1 MTVEQKPWIIL
12 MTHGE
17 FGAEMKKS
25 AEMIAGPLEHVFCLS
40 LKEGTEPMEL
50 SDELNNLLENAPD
63 DTIILTDLFGGTP
76 SNTSA
81 MVAAKKSYTVIAGL
95 NLPMLIEAEMK
106 RGTMKA
112 SDLAED
118 LTKIAREGV
127 RNIRKIM
134 KERQGKR

>member
-25 AEMIAGPLEHVFCLS
+25 AEMIAGPLEYVFCLS
-40 LKEGTEPMEL
+40 LQEGIDPMEL

-81 MVAAKKSYTVIAGL
+81 VIAAKKCYTVLSGL
-95 NLPMLIEAEMK
+95 NLSMLIEAEMK
-106 RGTMKA
+106 RGTMEA

-118 LTKIAREGV
+118 LTKTAREGV

-134 KERQGKR
+134 KERQGER